1 MTSLLDSTKDRIL
14 AAAEELFARTG
25 VARTSLRAI
34 TALARVNLAAVNYH
48 FGSKDGLVEEVY
60 RRRLEPL
67 NRARLA
73 NLDRLEKRARKPSLE
88 AILEAFMTP
97 VASLAR
103 DPAQGGPTVMRL
115 LGQTHA
121 EAEAPFKAWFA
132 GEYRRVLERY
142 HAALCKALP
151 GLPPE
156 DVRWRL
162 QFLVGALTYPVAERQ
177 LVELVSGEAIDPDD
191 VSLVVQRLLPFVAAG
206 FRAPS
211 GTAQAAART
220 RAKTGAKTS
229 TGRNGARRR
238 HNGSRK
244 REE

>member
-14 AAAEELFARTG
+14 AAAEELFAQTG

-67 NRARLA
+67 NRARMA
-73 NLDRLEKRARKPSLE
+73 NLERLEKRARKATLE
-88 AILEAFMTP
+88 EILVAFMSP

-132 GEYRRVLERY
+132 GEYKRVLERY
-142 HAALCKALP
+142 HAALCRVLP
-151 GLPPE
+151 ELPPE

-191 VSLVVQRLLPFVAAG
+191 VSHVVERLLPFVAAG
-206 FRAPS
+206 FRAPVEDPAS
-211 GTAQAAART
+211 GRQRARS
-220 RAKTGAKTS
+220 RGKKPAK
-229 TGRNGARRR
+229 R
-238 HNGSRK
+238 
-244 REE
+244 

>member
-1 MTSLLDSTKDRIL
+1 MTSLIDSTKDRIL

-48 FGSKDGLVEEVY
+48 FGSKEGLVEEVY

-73 NLDRLEKRARKPSLE
+73 NLERLERRRRKPTLE
-88 AILEAFMTP
+88 EILEAFMSP

-121 EAEAPFKAWFA
+121 EAEAPYKSYFA
-132 GEYRRVLERY
+132 GEYKRVLDRY
-142 HAALCKALP
+142 HAALCRVLP
-151 GLPPE
+151 EIPPE

-177 LVELVSGEAIDPDD
+177 LVELVSGESMSPDN
-191 VSLVVQRLLPFVAAG
+191 VSQVVHRLLPFVAAG
-206 FRAPS
+206 FRAPV
-211 GTAQAAART
+211 TH
-220 RAKTGAKTS
+220 AKP
-229 TGRNGARRR
+229 RRR
-238 HNGSRK
+238 RLPARSTTSRK
-244 REE
+244 RQE

>member
-1 MTSLLDSTKDRIL
+1 LTSLLDSTKDRIL

-48 FGSKDGLVEEVY
+48 FGSKEGLVEEVY

-67 NRARLA
+67 NRARVA
-73 NLDRLEKRARKPSLE
+73 NLDRLESRARNPSLE
-88 AILEAFMTP
+88 SILKAFMTP

-121 EAEAPFKAWFA
+121 EAEEPFKAWFA

-142 HAALCKALP
+142 HAALCRALP
-151 GLPPE
+151 ALPPE
-156 DVRWRL
+156 EVRWRL

-191 VSLVVQRLLPFVAAG
+191 VNLVVERLLPFVAAG

-211 GTAQAAART
+211 ATARKKT
-220 RAKTGAKTS
+220 RPHSK
-229 TGRNGARRR
+229 ARRR
-238 HNGSRK
+238 GTRGRATASRK
-244 REE
+244 IEE

>member
-1 MTSLLDSTKDRIL
+1 LTSLLDSTKDRIL

-48 FGSKDGLVEEVY
+48 FGSKEGLVEEVY

-67 NRARLA
+67 NRARVA
-73 NLDRLEKRARKPSLE
+73 NLDRLESRARNPSLE
-88 AILEAFMTP
+88 SILKAFMTP

-142 HAALCKALP
+142 HAALCRALP
-151 GLPPE
+151 ALPPE
-156 DVRWRL
+156 EVRWRL

-191 VSLVVQRLLPFVAAG
+191 VNLVVERLLPFVAAG

-211 GTAQAAART
+211 ATARKKT
-220 RAKTGAKTS
+220 RARSKIV
-229 TGRNGARRR
+229 RR
-238 HNGSRK
+238 GSRARPIASRK
-244 REE
+244 NED

>member
-1 MTSLLDSTKDRIL
+1 LTGLLDSTKDRIL
-14 AAAEELFARTG
+14 AAAEELFAHTG

-73 NLDRLEKRARKPSLE
+73 NLDRLEKRAGEPTLE
-88 AILEAFMTP
+88 AVLEAFMSP
-97 VASLAR
+97 VAQLAK

-121 EAEAPFKAWFA
+121 EAEAPFKTWFA

-142 HAALCKALP
+142 HAALCRALP
-151 GLPPE
+151 GIPPE

-177 LVELVSGEAIDPDD
+177 LVELVSGETIRPED
-191 VSLVVQRLLPFVAAG
+191 VSQIVERLLPFVAAG
-206 FRAPS
+206 FRVPPASTTAPRPPS
-211 GTAQAAART
+211 SRARSKTT
-220 RAKTGAKTS
+220 RP
-229 TGRNGARRR
+229 R
-238 HNGSRK
+238 
-244 REE
+244 

>member
-1 MTSLLDSTKDRIL
+1 LTGLLDSTKDRIL
-14 AAAEELFARTG
+14 AAAEELFAHTG

-73 NLDRLEKRARKPSLE
+73 NLDRLEKRAGEPTLE
-88 AILEAFMTP
+88 AVLEAFMSP
-97 VASLAR
+97 VAQLAK

-121 EAEAPFKAWFA
+121 EAEAPFKTWFA

-142 HAALCKALP
+142 HGALCRALP
-151 GLPPE
+151 GIPPE

-177 LVELVSGEAIDPDD
+177 LVELVSGETIRPED
-191 VSLVVQRLLPFVAAG
+191 VSQIVERLLPFVAAG
-206 FRAPS
+206 FRVPPAATTGTRPPS
-211 GTAQAAART
+211 SRARSKST
-220 RAKTGAKTS
+220 RP
-229 TGRNGARRR
+229 R
-238 HNGSRK
+238 
-244 REE
+244 

>member
-1 MTSLLDSTKDRIL
+1 LTSLLDSTKDRIL

-151 GLPPE
+151 GLPPD

-211 GTAQAAART
+211 GTAQAAARK

>member
-1 MTSLLDSTKDRIL
+1 LTSLLDSTKDRIL

-73 NLDRLEKRARKPSLE
+73 NLERLERRARKPSLE
-88 AILEAFMTP
+88 EILEAFMTP
-97 VASLAR
+97 VATLAR

-121 EAEAPFKAWFA
+121 EAEEPFRAWFA
-132 GEYRRVLERY
+132 GEYKRVLERY
-142 HAALCKALP
+142 HAALCRALP
-151 GLPPE
+151 GIPPE
-156 DVRWRL
+156 DIRWRL

-177 LVELVSGEAIDPDD
+177 LVELVSGEAIDPED
-191 VSLVVQRLLPFVAAG
+191 VTQVVERLLPFVAAG
-206 FRAPS
+206 FRVAPDKPAKVR
-211 GTAQAAART
+211 GTV
-220 RAKTGAKTS
+220 
-229 TGRNGARRR
+229 RRR
-238 HNGSRK
+238 PNLPKK
-244 REE
+244 R

>member
-1 MTSLLDSTKDRIL
+1 LTSLLDSTKDRIL

-142 HAALCKALP
+142 HAALCRALP

-177 LVELVSGEAIDPDD
+177 LVELVSGEAIDPQD
-191 VSLVVQRLLPFVAAG
+191 VNLVVERLLPFVAAG
-206 FRAPS
+206 FRAPA
-211 GTAQAAART
+211 GGRQVDAKART
-220 RAKTGAKTS
+220 RTRSKSS
-229 TGRNGARRR
+229 TGGASRRR
-238 HNGSRK
+238 KPARK

>member
-73 NLDRLEKRARKPSLE
+73 NLARLERRRRKPSLE
-88 AILEAFMTP
+88 AILKAFMTP

-115 LGQTHA
+115 LGQSHA
-121 EAEAPFKAWFA
+121 EAEAPFKTWFA

-142 HAALCKALP
+142 HAALCRVLP
-151 GLPPE
+151 ELPPE

-177 LVELVSGEAIDPDD
+177 LVELVAGEAIEPAD
-191 VSLVVQRLLPFVAAG
+191 VQLIVERLLPFVVAG
-206 FRAPS
+206 FRAPPLKP
-211 GTAQAAART
+211 RT
-220 RAKTGAKTS
+220 GVR
-229 TGRNGARRR
+229 TGRRIARRR
-238 HNGSRK
+238 PNASRK
-244 REE
+244 RKE

>member
-67 NRARLA
+67 NHARLA
-73 NLDRLEKRARKPSLE
+73 NLDRLERRRRKPSLE
-88 AILEAFMTP
+88 EILEAFMTP
-97 VASLAR
+97 VVNLAR

-132 GEYRRVLERY
+132 GEYRRALERY
-142 HAALCKALP
+142 HAALCRALP
-151 GLPPE
+151 DLPAE

-177 LVELVSGEAIDPDD
+177 LVELVSGEAIDPQD
-191 VSLVVQRLLPFVAAG
+191 VQRVVDRLLPFVAAG
-206 FRAPS
+206 FRAPP
-211 GTAQAAART
+211 GKLEAVARNRT
-220 RAKTGAKTS
+220 RRRGT
-229 TGRNGARRR
+229 RRR
-238 HNGSRK
+238 PNVSRK
-244 REE
+244 SEE

>member
-67 NRARLA
+67 NRARVA
-73 NLDRLEKRARKPSLE
+73 NLDRLEARARNPSLE
-88 AILEAFMTP
+88 SILKAFMTP
-97 VASLAR
+97 VATLAR

-151 GLPPE
+151 ALPPE
-156 DVRWRL
+156 EVRWRL

-177 LVELVSGEAIDPDD
+177 LVELVSGEAINPDD
-191 VSLVVQRLLPFVAAG
+191 VNRVVERLLPFVAAG

-211 GTAQAAART
+211 AITRKKT
-220 RAKTGAKTS
+220 RAHSKTV
-229 TGRNGARRR
+229 RRGARARPTIP
-238 HNGSRK
+238 RK
-244 REE
+244 IEE

>member
-48 FGSKDGLVEEVY
+48 FGSKEGLVEEVY

-67 NRARLA
+67 NRARMA
-73 NLDRLEKRARKPSLE
+73 NLDRLESRARNPSLE
-88 AILEAFMTP
+88 SILKAFMTP
-97 VASLAR
+97 VATLAR

-142 HAALCKALP
+142 HAALCRALP
-151 GLPPE
+151 ALPPE
-156 DVRWRL
+156 EVRWRL

-177 LVELVSGEAIDPDD
+177 LVELVSGEAIDPDN
-191 VSLVVQRLLPFVAAG
+191 VTLVVERLLPFVAAG

-211 GTAQAAART
+211 ATARKKART
-220 RAKTGAKTS
+220 RSKTV
-229 TGRNGARRR
+229 RR
-238 HNGSRK
+238 GSRARTTAFRK
-244 REE
+244 IEE

>member
-1 MTSLLDSTKDRIL
+1 MTSLLDSTRDRIIV
-14 AAAEELFARTG
+14 AAEELFARTG

-48 FGSKDGLVEEVY
+48 FGSKEGLVEEVY

-73 NLDRLEKRARKPSLE
+73 NLEKLEKRRRKPTLE
-88 AILEAFMTP
+88 EILEAFMSP

-121 EAEAPFKAWFA
+121 EAEAPYKAWFA
-132 GEYRRVLERY
+132 GEYKRVLDRY
-142 HAALCKALP
+142 HAALCRALP
-151 GLPPE
+151 ELPSE

-177 LVELVSGEAIDPDD
+177 LVELVSGESMNPED
-191 VSLVVQRLLPFVAAG
+191 VHQVVQRLLPFVAAG
-206 FRAPS
+206 FRAPVS
-211 GTAQAAART
+211 VSKPG
-220 RAKTGAKTS
+220 
-229 TGRNGARRR
+229 RRR
-238 HNGSRK
+238 LPARPTSSRK
-244 REE
+244 R

>member
-14 AAAEELFARTG
+14 AAAEELFAQTG

-67 NRARLA
+67 NRARVA
-73 NLDRLEKRARKPSLE
+73 NLDRLESRARKPSLE
-88 AILEAFMTP
+88 SILKAFMTP

-151 GLPPE
+151 ALPAE
-156 DVRWRL
+156 EVRWRL

-191 VSLVVQRLLPFVAAG
+191 VTLVVERLLPFVAAG

-211 GTAQAAART
+211 ANARKKT
-220 RAKTGAKTS
+220 RARSRTVRRARPTKSS
-229 TGRNGARRR
+229 TI
-238 HNGSRK
+238 
-244 REE
+244 EE

>member
-1 MTSLLDSTKDRIL
+1 MTSLLYSTKDRIL

-48 FGSKDGLVEEVY
+48 FGSKEGLVEEVY

-67 NRARLA
+67 NRVRLA
-73 NLDRLEKRARKPSLE
+73 NLERLEKRARKPSLE
-88 AILEAFMTP
+88 DILESFMTP
-97 VASLAR
+97 VASLAK

-132 GEYRRVLERY
+132 GEYKRVLERY
-142 HAALCKALP
+142 HAALCRALP
-151 GLPPE
+151 GMPAE

-162 QFLVGALTYPVAERQ
+162 QFLIGALTYPVAERQ
-177 LVELVSGEAIDPDD
+177 LVELVSGEAIDPND
-191 VSLVVQRLLPFVAAG
+191 VHLVVRRLLPFVVAG
-206 FRAPS
+206 FRAPP
-211 GTAQAAART
+211 GELKPVRPHPRARP
-220 RAKTGAKTS
+220 RKPKKTQ
-229 TGRNGARRR
+229 
-238 HNGSRK
+238 
-244 REE
+244 E

>member
-48 FGSKDGLVEEVY
+48 FGSKEGLVEEVY

-73 NLDRLEKRARKPSLE
+73 NLERLEKRARKPSLE
-88 AILEAFMTP
+88 DILEAFMTP
-97 VASLAR
+97 VASLAK

-132 GEYRRVLERY
+132 GEYKRVLERY
-142 HAALCKALP
+142 HAALCRALP
-151 GLPPE
+151 GMPAE

-162 QFLVGALTYPVAERQ
+162 QFLIGALTYPVAERQ
-177 LVELVSGEAIDPDD
+177 LVELVSGEAIDPSE
-191 VSLVVQRLLPFVAAG
+191 VHLVVRRLLPFVVAG
-206 FRAPS
+206 FRAPP
-211 GTAQAAART
+211 GELKPVRPHPRARP
-220 RAKTGAKTS
+220 RKPKKTQ
-229 TGRNGARRR
+229 
-238 HNGSRK
+238 
-244 REE
+244 E

>member
-67 NRARLA
+67 NRARLT
-73 NLDRLEKRARKPSLE
+73 NLDRLEKRRRKPTLE
-88 AILEAFMTP
+88 EVLEAFMMP

-115 LGQTHA
+115 LGQSHA
-121 EAEAPFKAWFA
+121 EAEAPFKTWFA
-132 GEYRRVLERY
+132 GQYRRVLERY
-142 HAALCKALP
+142 HAALCRVLP
-151 GLPPE
+151 EIPPE

-177 LVELVSGEAIDPDD
+177 LVELVSGEAIDPAD
-191 VSLVVQRLLPFVAAG
+191 VHLIVERLLPFVVAG
-206 FRAPS
+206 FRAPAGKP
-211 GTAQAAART
+211 GTRPT
-220 RAKTGAKTS
+220 
-229 TGRNGARRR
+229 ARRR
-238 HNGSRK
+238 GTRRRLNTSRK

>member
-1 MTSLLDSTKDRIL
+1 LTSLLDSTKDRIL
-14 AAAEELFARTG
+14 AAAEELFAHTG

-67 NRARLA
+67 NRARIA
-73 NLDRLEKRARKPSLE
+73 NLDRLERRAGQPSLE
-88 AILEAFMTP
+88 DVLEAFMSP
-97 VASLAR
+97 VAQLAK

-121 EAEAPFKAWFA
+121 EAEAPFKIWFA

-142 HAALCKALP
+142 HAALCRALP
-151 GLPPE
+151 GIPPE

-177 LVELVSGEAIDPDD
+177 LVQLVSGETINPED
-191 VSLVVQRLLPFVAAG
+191 VSHIVERLLPFVAAG
-206 FRAPS
+206 FRVPPGKNPDHPVPVPRS
-211 GTAQAAART
+211 
-220 RAKTGAKTS
+220 KP
-229 TGRNGARRR
+229 RR
-238 HNGSRK
+238 SRK
-244 REE
+244 QAQKKR

>member
-1 MTSLLDSTKDRIL
+1 LTSLLDSTKDRIL
-14 AAAEELFARTG
+14 AAAEELIAQTG

-73 NLDRLEKRARKPSLE
+73 NLDRLEKRRRKPSLE
-88 AILEAFMTP
+88 DILEAFMTP

-142 HAALCKALP
+142 HAALCMALP
-151 GLPPE
+151 DLPPE

-177 LVELVSGEAIDPDD
+177 LVELVSGEAIDPED
-191 VSLVVQRLLPFVAAG
+191 VYLLVDRLLPFIAAG

-211 GTAQAAART
+211 GKAEPPAPT
-220 RAKTGAKTS
+220 RPKTGR
-229 TGRNGARRR
+229 GGPRRR
-238 HNGSRK
+238 PKVSRK